1 MPRLQDSGEEEE
13 GSGRPQ
19 NEHVLRRFSASRFQY
34 AAVDGRTRRG
44 TETEREEAVTADV
57 DRESA
62 TTNLTAEMVNCR
74 ND

>member
-1 MPRLQDSGEEEE
+1 MPRLQDSGEEEEE

-34 AAVDGRTRRG
+34 AAVDGRTVRG
-44 TETEREEAVTADV
+44 TEREEDVTADV

-62 TTNLTAEMVNCR
+62 TTKLTAEMVNCR